1 MIRIPTIAAAALS
14 FLAAP
19 LAAQTALPAEGAA
32 PQVKLSLQQSA
43 AVRCSAA
50 FALGAG
56 LQKAGKGKDW
66 PPLAERGREFF
77 VRASAQLMDET
88 GMTRDAVGDLVQRTA
103 SDLAE
108 GDTLSKTMPACL
120 SMLDSS
126 GL

>member
-1 MIRIPTIAAAALS
+1 MAQ
-14 FLAAP
+14 AP
-19 LAAQTALPAEGAA
+19 SHTSDTA
-32 PQVKLSLQQSA
+32 PQVKLSLQQNA

-56 LQKAGKGKDW
+56 LQKVGKGKDW

-88 GMTRDAVGDLVQRTA
+88 GMSRDAVGNLVQRKA
-103 SDLAE
+103 SELAE
-108 GDTLSKTMPACL
+108 GDKLDRTMPACL
-120 SMLDSS
+120 LMLDSS